1 MFRRAL
7 TAVTVALASLALAQ
21 AAHAGVVNFEDRTF
35 SDPDSYQTEANSFTE
50 QGLNFGGLQ
59 FYFIPK
65 NNPDVTFPTSYGSTF
80 METAVEPV
88 VLSLAGGG
96 AFDLT
101 SLDLGLG
108 DFNQSNSD
116 TVAVTGTKANCV
128 SDCTISAL
136 LTVTNV
142 FQTFAL
148 TGFSDLA
155 SISFGAQQFS
165 NPNAP
170 FPPHTD
176 SGYLAFDNI
185 TFSAT
190 VPEPA
195 SWALLILGFGAVGG
209 LLRGRRRAAGFTAA
223 I

>member
-1 MFRRAL
+1 
-7 TAVTVALASLALAQ
+7 
-21 AAHAGVVNFEDRTF
+21 
-35 SDPDSYQTEANSFTE
+35 
-50 QGLNFGGLQ
+50 
-59 FYFIPK
+59 
-65 NNPDVTFPTSYGSTF
+65 

-88 VLSLAGGG
+88 VMSLAGGG

-108 DFNQSNSD
+108 DYNQSNSD

-128 SDCTISAL
+128 SNCSVSAL

-142 FQTFAL
+142 FQTFSL

-165 NPNAP
+165 NPSAP

-176 SGYLAFDNI
+176 SGYLAFDNVV
-185 TFSAT
+185 FSAAAI
-190 VPEPA
+190 PEPA
-195 SWALLILGFGAVGG
+195 SWGLMIGWVSAPSAASVARARRGAAT
-209 LLRGRRRAAGFTAA
+209 LTAA